1 MYEEQLRR
9 AIQTIRQLRT
19 ELDEAREALGA
30 PIAIVGMGCRLPG
43 GADSP
48 EAFARLLDAGYDAVR
63 ETPGERWSN
72 ETWYDPDP
80 DAPGKLNT
88 RWGAFLDGLED
99 FDPAFFD
106 LSEREVAEMDPQQ
119 RLLLE
124 TSWEALERA
133 AIAPASLSGTR
144 AGVFVGINGAEYY
157 QRGIE
162 DPGTITAHTLS
173 GGVASAAAGRIA
185 YQLGLNGPAV
195 AIDTACSSSLAAVHQ
210 ACRSLRSGE
219 SDRALAGGV
228 YVVLEPNLSV

>member
-19 ELDEAREALGA
+19 ELDEARAASGA
-30 PIAIVGMGCRLPG
+30 PIAIIGMGCRLPG

-48 EAFARLLDAGYDAVR
+48 EAFARLLEAGFDAVR

-124 TSWEALERA
+124 T
-133 AIAPASLSGTR
+133 
-144 AGVFVGINGAEYY
+144 
-157 QRGIE
+157 
-162 DPGTITAHTLS
+162 
-173 GGVASAAAGRIA
+173 
-185 YQLGLNGPAV
+185 
-195 AIDTACSSSLAAVHQ
+195 
-210 ACRSLRSGE
+210 
-219 SDRALAGGV
+219 
-228 YVVLEPNLSV
+228 